1 MSTDRSITN
10 LRAEESS
17 LKLTTGDV
25 DSLGTPSRTFR
36 ARGASFDQQLHSTLM
51 SRIDAIGSGFPLRLA
66 QAYEPQRAAAPARL
80 SANQVFPSQV
90 SPDQARL
97 DTTNVDQVRTV
108 QSLSEVTTARSTQR
122 PEGINKLV
130 AARVNVPISFPSD
143 ELTARPRAA
152 AGSPLSL
159 YAVPADRNTAATAV
173 NVGRSL
179 DVTA

>member
-17 LKLTTGDV
+17 LKLSTGDV

-36 ARGASFDQQLHSTLM
+36 ARGDSVDRRFDHQLHSKLM

-66 QAYEPQRAAAPARL
+66 QAYEPQRVQRTAAPAQ
-80 SANQVFPSQV
+80 SV
-90 SPDQARL
+90 QAQTSRL
-97 DTTNVDQVRTV
+97 DTTNTDSVRTV
-108 QSLSEVTTARSTQR
+108 QSLSEVTAARSTQR

-130 AARVNVPISFPSD
+130 AGRVNVPISFPSD
-143 ELTARPRAA
+143 EMAARPRAA